1 MVPLLDL
8 RAIGEDAEPVREA
21 LARRSAE
28 AVADLDRALA
38 LDEERRSLLT
48 RVEEARAAKNRLSKA
63 VGRATDEADRQTHI
77 ASVRSVSE
85 ELERLERELAEA
97 EARLHE
103 VASRLPNPP
112 DETAPTG
119 ASDDDNEILR
129 LWGEPP
135 EFAFEPRDHV
145 DLGQPLGMF
154 DIDRGVR
161 TSGSRFYY
169 LTGRAVWL
177 QFALV
182 RYALEFTAPHGFTPV
197 LPPVLVREEAMYGTG
212 FLPTD
217 EAQLYVT
224 REDDLYL
231 IGTSEVAL
239 ASFHAGEVLDP
250 SELPKRY
257 LGYSACFRREA
268 GTYGKDARG
277 IFRVH
282 QFDKLEMFSFVTP
295 EESRAEHDR
304 LLGWEE
310 AWVQSLGL
318 PYRVVNVCTG
328 ELGGP
333 AAKKYDIE
341 AWMPGQG
348 KYREITSTS
357 NTTDFQARRL
367 DIRVRTP
374 AGNRHLHTLNGTLCA
389 MSRIL
394 IAVLENY
401 QREDG
406 SVELP
411 EVLRR
416 YLPEQDWTLRPP

>member
-1 MVPLLDL
+1 V
-8 RAIGEDAEPVREA
+8 
-21 LARRSAE
+21 
-28 AVADLDRALA
+28 
-38 LDEERRSLLT
+38 ER
-48 RVEEARAAKNRLSKA
+48 ARAEKNRLSKA
-63 VGRATDEADRQTHI
+63 VGRAADEGDRQANI
-77 ASVRSVSE
+77 ASVRSVSD
-85 ELERLERELAEA
+85 ELERLEAAMAEV
-97 EARLHE
+97 ESRLRE
-103 VASRLPNPP
+103 VAARLPNPP
-112 DETAPTG
+112 DETVPTG
-119 ASDDDNEILR
+119 ATDEDNEILKH
-129 LWGEPP
+129 WGDQP
-135 EFAFEPRDHV
+135 EFGFEPRDHV
-145 DLGQPLGMF
+145 DIGVPLGLF
-154 DIDRGVR
+154 DIERGVR

-169 LTGRAVWL
+169 LTGPAVWI
-177 QFALV
+177 QFALM
-182 RYALEFTAPHGFTPV
+182 RHALEFTDPHGFTPV
-197 LPPVLVREEAMYGTG
+197 LPPVLVREEAMFGTG
-212 FLPTD
+212 YLPTD

-231 IGTSEVAL
+231 TGTSEVAL
-239 ASFHAGEVLDP
+239 ASFHAGEILDP
-250 SELPKRY
+250 GELPKRY
-257 LGYSACFRREA
+257 MGYSACFRREA
-268 GTYGKDARG
+268 GAYGKDARG

-282 QFDKLEMFSFVTP
+282 QFDKLEMFSFVAP
-295 EESRAEHDR
+295 EESRDEHDR

-310 AWVQSLGL
+310 DWVQSLGL

-328 ELGGP
+328 DLGGP

-374 AGNRHLHTLNGTLCA
+374 DGNRHVHTLNGTLCA

-394 IAVLENY
+394 IALLENY

-416 YLPEQDWTLRPP
+416 YLPERDWTLSPT